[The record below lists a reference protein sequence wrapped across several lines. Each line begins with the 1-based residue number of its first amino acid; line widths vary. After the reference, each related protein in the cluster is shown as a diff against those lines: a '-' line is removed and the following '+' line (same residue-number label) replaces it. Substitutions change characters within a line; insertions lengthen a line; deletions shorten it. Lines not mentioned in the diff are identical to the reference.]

1 LSSKAWTARK
11 SRSAAP
17 VTVPGF
23 QVAPPSV
30 VITNVPF
37 VPVAHTIFVLTTLT
51 PRREAVVLLV
61 WGVHCC
67 ALINHNWHAKRVK
80 RALCILIQRYNE
92 RMLAGKTAL
101 VTGANGHIGTEISRA
116 LGREGAH
123 VIVNYFE
130 DREGAELLASAIA
143 GTAIYADIGNASDV
157 DKMIAEFSRIDIL
170 VNNTGIQKFC
180 PLLDILEDDWDRVV
194 RTNLKGCFLCTQRVG
209 RVMKRNGGGR
219 IINIGSGSNKAPF
232 PGLASYTATKG
243 AIEMFT
249 KVAAAELG
257 AYGITVNCVAP
268 GAIETER
275 TKLETPDYAGTW
287 AKLTPLGRVGTPE
300 DVARAIL
307 FFASDAAE
315 FISGQTLWV
324 DGGLFSKPAWP
335 Y

>member
-1 LSSKAWTARK
+1 
-11 SRSAAP
+11 
-17 VTVPGF
+17 
-23 QVAPPSV
+23 
-30 VITNVPF
+30 
-37 VPVAHTIFVLTTLT
+37 
-51 PRREAVVLLV
+51 
-61 WGVHCC
+61 
-67 ALINHNWHAKRVK
+67 
-80 RALCILIQRYNE
+80 
-92 RMLAGKTAL
+92 MLAGKTAL
-101 VTGANGHIGTEISRA
+101 ITGANGAIGTVISQTLA
-116 LGREGAH
+116 REGAH

-130 DREGAELLASAIA
+130 DRAGAETLARSIG
-143 GTAIYADIGNASDV
+143 GTAAFADIGSSADV
-157 DKMIAEFSRIDIL
+157 DKMLEGFSRIDIL
-170 VNNTGIQKFC
+170 VNNTGIQTFS
-180 PLLDILEDDWDRVV
+180 PLLDLDESDWDRVI

-209 RVMKRNGGGR
+209 RLMKKNGGGR
-219 IINIGSGSNKAPF
+219 IINLGSGSNKAPF
-232 PGLASYTATKG
+232 PGLSSYTASKG

-300 DVARAIL
+300 DVARAIV
-307 FFASDAAE
+307 FFASEAAA

>member
-1 LSSKAWTARK
+1 
-11 SRSAAP
+11 
-17 VTVPGF
+17 
-23 QVAPPSV
+23 
-30 VITNVPF
+30 
-37 VPVAHTIFVLTTLT
+37 
-51 PRREAVVLLV
+51 
-61 WGVHCC
+61 
-67 ALINHNWHAKRVK
+67 
-80 RALCILIQRYNE
+80 
-92 RMLAGKTAL
+92 MLAGKTAL

-257 AYGITVNCVAP
+257 TYGITVNCVAP